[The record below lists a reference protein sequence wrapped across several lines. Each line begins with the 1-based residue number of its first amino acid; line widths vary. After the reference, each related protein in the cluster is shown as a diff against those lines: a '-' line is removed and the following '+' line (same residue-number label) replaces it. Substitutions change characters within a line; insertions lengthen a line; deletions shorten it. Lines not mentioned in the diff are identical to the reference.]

1 MRAPSRHS
9 WLVDA
14 SCLAVLLLM
23 SWKLLHG
30 LERVVDLGMWD
41 EADYLR
47 RGLTLSWSH
56 LPAAEWGPLYSIWY
70 SILSGLWP
78 EPVALFYAN
87 HQLLCVL
94 TTVGAYVL
102 MRRMGTRPVLALLGS
117 AVYLLSSAPHV
128 LPRPTL
134 LALLVLQVAWV
145 GASFLEVEGF
155 WAVIAGGLLLASFA
169 RPELF
174 VAFLLATALFL
185 GLLVRGALR
194 EGRASRGRRVA
205 LATGFALGVVVLMQ
219 VLGNPFGDTQGR
231 RFYAFCQHFAVNHV
245 KHTQGSVDAWNECP
259 RVIRAVFGEV
269 DTVAE
274 ALRSNPEAFLWHV
287 GVNVKAFAGASLAL
301 FSRGPGGLSATRGP
315 WELARMGRL
324 LLLLAVVWQGVRL
337 LMRWRRW
344 RAALAEPGLQ
354 RMAGV
359 LAVVEVPIVMSAVL
373 LMPRDH
379 YLVIQGV
386 LVLAFLAL
394 LGSRVDSGEATRPM
408 EWVLN
413 GLLALGLVVLTPNLA
428 HRFPTDT
435 KDSQTHLVHLRT
447 VRAIAALGLVERL
460 GRGEQLHLLEASG
473 GYDAYLGRRYFP
485 VLREAREKTFG
496 GLLRERA
503 VTAILLDDA
512 LRQHRRFRHDADF
525 QAFQRDPAAFGFT
538 LVPLDSLHA
547 AALAIPSSGRVSLSP

>member
-1 MRAPSRHS
+1 
-9 WLVDA
+9 VDT
-14 SCLAVLLLM
+14 SCLTVLLLM

-30 LERVVDLGMWD
+30 LEQIQDLGMWD

-56 LPAAEWGPLYSIWY
+56 LPAAEWGPLYSLWY
-70 SILSGLWP
+70 SMLSGLWTD
-78 EPVALFYAN
+78 PVALFYAN

-94 TTVGAYVL
+94 TTVGAYAF

-134 LALLVLQVAWV
+134 LALLVLQVALV
-145 GASFLEVEGF
+145 GASFLAVEGF
-155 WAVIAGGLLLASFA
+155 WAVVAGGLLLASFA
-169 RPELF
+169 RPEFF

-185 GLLVRGALR
+185 GLLVRGAQR
-194 EGRASRGRRVA
+194 EGRATRTRRVA
-205 LATGFALGVVVLMQ
+205 LAAGFALGVVVLMQ

-231 RFYAFCQHFAVNHV
+231 RFFAFCQHFAVNHV
-245 KHTQGSVDAWNECP
+245 KHTQSPVDAWNECP

-269 DTVAE
+269 DTVGE

-287 GVNVKAFAGASLAL
+287 GLNAKAFASASLAL
-301 FSRGPGGLSATRGP
+301 FSKGPGGLSATRGA

-337 LMRWRRW
+337 LVRWRRW

-354 RMAGV
+354 RLAGV
-359 LAVVEVPIVMSAVL
+359 LAIVEVPIVLSSML
-373 LMPRDH
+373 LMPREH

-394 LGSRVDSGEATRPM
+394 LGSRVEDSGEATRPR
-408 EWVLN
+408 EWALN

-428 HRFPTDT
+428 RRSPTDP
-435 KDSQTHLVHLRT
+435 KAAQTHLKHLHT
-447 VRAIAALGLVERL
+447 VRAIAALGLEERL
-460 GRGEQLHLLEASG
+460 APGERVHLLEARG
-473 GYDAYLGRRYFP
+473 GCDAYLGRRYFP
-485 VLREAREKTFG
+485 VLLEAEDKTFG
-496 GLLRERA
+496 GLLRKHQ

-512 LRQHRRFRHDADF
+512 LRKHRRFRHDADF
-525 QAFQRDPAAFGFT
+525 QAFLQDPKAFGFT
-538 LVPLDSLHA
+538 LIPLASPH
-547 AALAIPSSGRVSLSP
+547 AALAIPSSGRVGLGTY